1 MPRTSLQKSY
11 AIIRF
16 CDQHVLAHGA
26 SSGTAAA
33 IATAY
38 SVVRAAKGREHVSV
52 GFVDTALT
60 VHNRLLSHAPTAQ
73 LLLDLDNR
81 PRGENPFDSSQVLQN
96 IISKG
101 KTSQGIHWV
110 MQGVAYCIQMK
121 ALQNRTCSRP
131 VGSGAPKRPATVAWL
146 TSSSSRRTAWDFSS
160 AACLTP
166 WGSQKG
172 PG

>member
-1 MPRTSLQKSY
+1 MVK
-11 AIIRF
+11 
-16 CDQHVLAHGA
+16 
-26 SSGTAAA
+26 TAE
-33 IATAY
+33 
-38 SVVRAAKGREHVSV
+38 GRELVSV

-60 VHNRLLSHAPTAQ
+60 VRERLLSHGAIANF
-73 LLLDLDNR
+73 LLAMDNN
-81 PRGENPFDSSQVLQN
+81 PRGQNPFDSAQVLQN

-110 MQGVAYCIQMK
+110 MQGIAYLLK
-121 ALQNRTCSRP
+121 LDSLQNRTRSRP